1 VRLLVSPDTLNYWN
15 EAVRTISRPVELATD
30 KTVAPGDAR
39 IETALGSTTVSLE
52 RELKE
57 IERGF
62 FDLLSHRP
70 RASDDKS
77 VRVQ

>member
-1 VRLLVSPDTLNYWN
+1 MPRTVEVSPDK
-15 EAVRTISRPVELATD
+15 ALAS
-30 KTVAPGDAR
+30 GDVR
-39 IETALGSTTVSLE
+39 IETALASTTVSFE
-52 RELKE
+52 GELKE

-70 RASDDKS
+70 GAAESRP